1 MNTYGH
7 KVLEDVP
14 NLRDNLRMY
23 TVTGAERVRPSLLWE
38 YDLTSFDW
46 QAMRA
51 IVVQRVCE
59 RGLLT
64 DFYGILRLY
73 GYKAI
78 QEIIRNEIKCFYNS
92 IDLEF
97 TCFLFNI
104 EITETHAY
112 KHTEERHKK
121 LDLP

>member
-7 KVLEDVP
+7 KVLEDAP
-14 NLRDNLRMY
+14 KLRDDLRMY

-38 YDLTSFDW
+38 YDLTHFNY

-59 RGLLT
+59 RGLKE
-64 DFYGILRLY
+64 DFYAILRLY
-73 GYKAI
+73 DYETI
-78 QEIIRNEIKCFYNS
+78 QKIIRDEIKCFYNS

-97 TCFLFNI
+97 ACFLFNI

-112 KHTEERHKK
+112 KHTEERYKK